1 VGDLDGAV
9 ATLDLDGN
17 SSRVFS
23 RSSCLLWLPLLDRCW
38 RHVTAL
44 LLLLAI
50 CPTVMGWNS
59 LGMPYIPSTFCIIF
73 SFLLRSKHVYHHV
86 LHLGLKC
93 LCITMGHC
101 IPCKNHGTLYSYHMY
116 ACLFF
121 SLQLHVSVFFL
132 SELHTLVLPLT
143 ILLQNIETRNHYHA
157 IHCHLPLMV
166 QHNLVPV
173 FAFLLASSC
182 WSGHVT
188 PCAFT
193 SALQSCTPML
203 HQLLTSLPLRPCLDH
218 LGLEFSPD

>member
-1 VGDLDGAV
+1 MNVSILFASLHDMVCKSLPRQLGDRSLLSPGHHCCLGQSSERGQGGRRERRLA
-9 ATLDLDGN
+9 GN
-17 SSRVFS
+17 QHSARPSNLYFPCPRRLQWAIWMGQSRLLIWTGTAAGFFS

-59 LGMPYIPSTFCIIF
+59 LGMPDIPSTFCIIF

-86 LHLGLKC
+86 LHLGLKR

-121 SLQLHVSVFFL
+121 PPTTCFCFL
-132 SELHTLVLPLT
+132 S
-143 ILLQNIETRNHYHA
+143 
-157 IHCHLPLMV
+157 
-166 QHNLVPV
+166 
-173 FAFLLASSC
+173 F
-182 WSGHVT
+182 
-188 PCAFT
+188 
-193 SALQSCTPML
+193 
-203 HQLLTSLPLRPCLDH
+203 
-218 LGLEFSPD
+218 

>member
-1 VGDLDGAV
+1 MEGGRRERRPAGNQHSAGPGNLCPLSLPAAVGDLDGAV

-59 LGMPYIPSTFCIIF
+59 LGMPDIPSTFCIIF

-86 LHLGLKC
+86 LHLGLKR

-121 SLQLHVSVFFL
+121 PPTTCFCFL
-132 SELHTLVLPLT
+132 S
-143 ILLQNIETRNHYHA
+143 
-157 IHCHLPLMV
+157 
-166 QHNLVPV
+166 
-173 FAFLLASSC
+173 F
-182 WSGHVT
+182 
-188 PCAFT
+188 
-193 SALQSCTPML
+193 
-203 HQLLTSLPLRPCLDH
+203 
-218 LGLEFSPD
+218 

>member
-1 VGDLDGAV
+1 
-9 ATLDLDGN
+9 
-17 SSRVFS
+17 
-23 RSSCLLWLPLLDRCW
+23 
-38 RHVTAL
+38 
-44 LLLLAI
+44 
-50 CPTVMGWNS
+50 M
-59 LGMPYIPSTFCIIF
+59 CIIMYCISALSAYVLPWVTVF
-73 SFLLRSKHVYHHV
+73 PVRTMVLCTPIICMHV
-86 LHLGLKC
+86 
-93 LCITMGHC
+93 
-101 IPCKNHGTLYSYHMY
+101 
-116 ACLFF
+116 FF
-121 SLQLHVSVFFL
+121 FLQLHVSVFFL
-132 SELHTLVLPLT
+132 SELHTLVVPLT

>member
-1 VGDLDGAV
+1 MGDLDGAV

-86 LHLGLKC
+86 LHLGLKR

-121 SLQLHVSVFFL
+121 PSNYMFLFSFFL
-132 SELHTLVLPLT
+132 NCIPWFYPSPSCCRTLRLEIITMPSIVICRLWFNT
-143 ILLQNIETRNHYHA
+143 TWFQ
-157 IHCHLPLMV
+157 
-166 QHNLVPV
+166 
-173 FAFLLASSC
+173 SSHFC
-182 WSGHVT
+182 
-188 PCAFT
+188 
-193 SALQSCTPML
+193 
-203 HQLLTSLPLRPCLDH
+203 
-218 LGLEFSPD
+218 